1 MLFVIDIL
9 SQGRHHLIYK
19 HAISTFLEGTN

>member
-1 MLFVIDIL
+1 